1 MRFSLSSIFCLIEH
15 HRSAFGPTGFIRL
28 RLVRLRSVLL
38 RDCYCKF
45 LFWLSWPRYCY
56 YSYSSLKGPENSI
69 RYLCSCKAIS
79 PRLLY
84 FLVYCVIILCIS
96 NGKRLR
102 YSSICN
108 PHLTELRNSGSWR
121 AASIVLLKDIEYNYD
136 S

>member
-1 MRFSLSSIFCLIEH
+1 MAEILLLFVFFSE
-15 HRSAFGPTGFIRL
+15 GPQ
-28 RLVRLRSVLL
+28 
-38 RDCYCKF
+38 
-45 LFWLSWPRYCY
+45 
-56 YSYSSLKGPENSI
+56 NSI

-79 PRLLY
+79 PTLLF

-108 PHLTELRNSGSWR
+108 PHPTELKNSESLR